1 MRLSKIGSLFIW
13 FAIFSS
19 CGLEDDKEAALRI
32 FTRDFDFNVS
42 EHEWKAGF
50 ADYPAHPADS
60 TLFELKHA
68 YTEPIESKLTKRSVM
83 LSGKNVNR
91 DLFMFLKK
99 KIENLRPNTDYTLTF
114 TVELA
119 SDLNETL
126 PFSGGAVY
134 LKAGA
139 SHAEPKSLIE
149 AGNHIM
155 NIDKGN
161 GESAGEDMIL
171 LGDLFT
177 ASANTGYALI
187 TRNNAMANSRYVA
200 RTNSNGELWL
210 IIGTDAS
217 SEGTTKVFYTRI
229 SVVFSAS

>member
-1 MRLSKIGSLFIW
+1 MRLSKIGPLFIL

-19 CGLEDDKEAALRI
+19 CGLEDDKDAALRI

-42 EHEWKAGF
+42 EHEWQAGF
-50 ADYPAHPADS
+50 ADYPADPADS

-99 KIENLRPNTDYTLTF
+99 KIENLQPNTDYTMTF

-149 AGNHIM
+149 DGNYVM